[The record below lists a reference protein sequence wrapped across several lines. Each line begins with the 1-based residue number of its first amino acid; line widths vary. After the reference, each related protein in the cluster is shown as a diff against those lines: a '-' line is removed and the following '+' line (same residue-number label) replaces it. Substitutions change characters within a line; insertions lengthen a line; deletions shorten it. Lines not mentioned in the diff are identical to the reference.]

1 MPTQL
6 RDYQATALDQIHL
19 LQADGVSR
27 ATLPLPCGTGKTVV
41 AAHLI
46 HQVGGRTVMFVPT
59 VELLAQTLRRIR
71 VDNPDVPTVAVCSD
85 SHVGEAVTEEAEAAA
100 TGVEVTTQVDD
111 LAFLLESTPNQLVV
125 VSTYASAQVVAAATE
140 RAGLRWD
147 LMVCDE
153 AHRTAGLSRRL
164 WSLPVS
170 DEAIPAAFRLFMTA
184 TTRTIQP
191 PVVPEDWPDPEDLE
205 VVSMDSLA
213 DYGPHLSTITMRQAI
228 DQGIL
233 ADYEVAIVGVSG
245 TEVLELMAESG
256 DSGKGE
262 ELDVQAAA
270 CQLALLHARDTHPEL
285 RSVLAFHNRVADSKQ
300 WSRQF
305 RSLAAVDDRAGEV
318 NVFHVDGT
326 SASKH
331 RTQALNALEQ
341 PGDRMTVVSNVRLFG
356 EGVDVPSLD
365 AVLFAA
371 PRTST
376 NDIVQIVGRSLRK
389 NPDNPAAKAL
399 IVLPVVFDDTSGR
412 NEAVVAANSSHAAA
426 WQVVMSLADVDE
438 HVQRSLVQLQFDL
451 MEESTGPTA
460 KSGTVSVDTSMLA
473 VGASLPFSLRILSK
487 TTGHHPQTVARLKS
501 WAQAK
506 GNANPP
512 ARAVWHDYPL
522 GARVKSAREAKRRG
536 TLDAQIAALYEQVP
550 GFRWEPPRRSG
561 RSADSWIDLM
571 ERYLS
576 ATGAARIERFSQAF
590 DPATGQKMA
599 IGQKLHSF
607 RWVSGLSVEQ
617 KQRLLKLG
625 LEVPGLG

>member
-1 MPTQL
+1 M
-6 RDYQATALDQIHL
+6 
-19 LQADGVSR
+19 
-27 ATLPLPCGTGKTVV
+27 
-41 AAHLI
+41 
-46 HQVGGRTVMFVPT
+46 
-59 VELLAQTLRRIR
+59 
-71 VDNPDVPTVAVCSD
+71 DNPDVPTVAVCSD

>member
-6 RDYQATALDQIHL
+6 RDYQATALDQIRL
-19 LQADGVSR
+19 LQTDGVSR

-46 HQVGGRTVMFVPT
+46 HQVGGFTVMFVPT
-59 VELLAQTLRRIR
+59 VELLAQTLRRLQ
-71 VDNPDVPTVAVCSD
+71 VDNPDAATVAVCSD
-85 SHVGEAVTEEAEAAA
+85 SHVGEAVTEDVEASA
-100 TGVEVTTQVDD
+100 TGVEVTTQVDE
-111 LAFLLESTPNQLVV
+111 LAFLLESAPGQLVV

-140 RAGLRWD
+140 RAGVRWD

-153 AHRTAGLSRRL
+153 AHRTAGLSQRL
-164 WSLPVS
+164 WSLPVNN
-170 DEAIPAAFRLFMTA
+170 EAIPADFRLFMTA

-191 PVVPEDWPDPEDLE
+191 PVVPEDWPDPEELE

-233 ADYEVAIVGVSG
+233 TDYEVAIVGVSG

-256 DSGKGE
+256 NNGQGE

-331 RTQALNALEQ
+331 RTRALNALEK
-341 PGDRMTVVSNVRLFG
+341 PEDRMTVVSNVRLFG

-376 NDIVQIVGRSLRK
+376 NDIVQIVGRALRK
-389 NPDNPAAKAL
+389 NPNNPEATAL
-399 IVLPVVFDDTSGR
+399 IVLPVIFDDTSGR

-451 MEESTGPTA
+451 MEKNTGPVT
-460 KSGTVSVDTSMLA
+460 KSGPVSVDTSMLA

-501 WAQAK
+501 WTQAK

-536 TLDAQIAALYEQVP
+536 TLDAQIVALYEQVP
-550 GFRWEPPRRSG
+550 GFQWEPPRRGG

-576 ATGAARIERFSQAF
+576 ATGASRIEPFSQAF
-590 DPATGQKMA
+590 DPSTGQKMA

-607 RWVSGLSVEQ
+607 RWVSGLSEGQ